1 MDLIYEHPKRIG
13 AEYCKKT
20 IDAFEVLD
28 EMNATRTRHDSIRR
42 DTQINLSSID
52 DVNLRNTELAKDF
65 FDFVKEAVEGYQTL
79 YGLEKIFPDGLY
91 YKDMLVQRS
100 RADMCESY
108 STWHCEVS
116 AKMQLDRALVYILY
130 LNDDYEGGETQ
141 FLYQKK
147 NITPERGKLV
157 LFPPYFT
164 HIHRGNML
172 TEGTKYIA
180 TGWCFL

>member
-42 DTQINLSSID
+42 DTQISLSSID

-108 STWHCEVS
+108 STWHCETS

-147 NITPERGKLV
+147 NITPETGKLV